1 MQSPTIDMHDIHYQS
16 LLAEAYSTAVSTILQ
31 NLYLLLPIVGDIR
44 PSTWRVIPAIA
55 TATVV
60 YDTSQA
66 ASSTP
71 ALIPPP
77 CPAVPVLQSMAT
89 AISAISRC
97 PEAVQSLKAAQ
108 RSTAQHLSAWRA
120 IDASPPAV
128 GALMS
133 ECPPQI
139 TAVLRT
145 ADRAC
150 AAMTKALEL
159 LPDHLQR
166 DPHLLSAVQRVC
178 SAKVLHTTD
187 QTAAVQRANAGLADC
202 LAAAGAL
209 PSVVQDAGAVLHT
222 AAWPFAL
229 GWLRATD
236 YCVLADDLIVCLRL
250 ASSAVQAALKE
261 VDGSA
266 AVGADDYLP
275 CWMAAVA
282 HAVPAR
288 AWTSAALLSADE
300 ARAVGSGEASYH
312 MANFLSALAWLGK
325 QGKAALADA
334 TRASLSSSA
343 VMSAAPGGPAASPG
357 AQLSSVRSIT
367 SGGSSPAP
375 CPERADS
382 PPSTDSAWVQASRLR
397 TAARCN
403 AARAWASQF
412 SPEQLLLQSTK
423 LPRAAVQIPHDT
435 VDELHAFLELGAVR
449 ATAAAGFMQPL
460 PLAEQPSVVRSSSAP
475 SPAPQG
481 SKAIGPA
488 RHPLAEH
495 IANAQRLLDAGL
507 PGAVA
512 ESPEHWPGPGWPAA
526 QPWHGTPGPGP
537 GSLLPAAASEAY
549 IWQAHVQQAMAAAVE
564 TARPCWWGL
573 GETASAGT
581 RTPPRFDQPSFSMPH
596 DLSPISQ
603 ASERSASRAQSP
615 AAHRQGEPWPMHAVQ
630 PPMDLASARLEA
642 ALQKLH
648 DVTAASR
655 RPFPDARDHGAHSGP
670 SPPSVDSSQRT
681 SRSNTSSTR

>member
-1 MQSPTIDMHDIHYQS
+1 
-16 LLAEAYSTAVSTILQ
+16 
-31 NLYLLLPIVGDIR
+31 
-44 PSTWRVIPAIA
+44 
-55 TATVV
+55 
-60 YDTSQA
+60 
-66 ASSTP
+66 
-71 ALIPPP
+71 
-77 CPAVPVLQSMAT
+77 
-89 AISAISRC
+89 
-97 PEAVQSLKAAQ
+97 
-108 RSTAQHLSAWRA
+108 
-120 IDASPPAV
+120 
-128 GALMS
+128 MS

-139 TAVLRT
+139 TAVMRT

-150 AAMTKALEL
+150 AAMAKALEL

-166 DPHLLSAVQRVC
+166 DPRLLSAVQRVC
-178 SAKVLHTTD
+178 SAKMLHTTG
-187 QTAAVQRANAGLADC
+187 QTAAVLRANAGLAEC

-261 VDGSA
+261 VDGCA

-282 HAVPAR
+282 HAAPAR

-334 TRASLSSSA
+334 THASLSSSA

-357 AQLSSVRSIT
+357 AQLSSVRSVA
-367 SGGSSPAP
+367 SGGGSPMP
-375 CPERADS
+375 CPEHADS
-382 PPSTDSAWVQASRLR
+382 VPSTDSAWVQACHLR
-397 TAARCN
+397 TVARCQ

-412 SPEQLLLQSTK
+412 SPEQLLQSTK
-423 LPRAAVQIPHDT
+423 LPCATVQIPHDT

-460 PLAEQPSVVRSSSAP
+460 PLAEQPNAVRSQAP

-495 IANAQRLLDAGL
+495 IVNAQRLLDAGL

-512 ESPEHWPGPGWPAA
+512 KCSGQWPDSGWHAA
-526 QPWHGTPGPGP
+526 QPWHGTPGTVP
-537 GSLLPAAASEAY
+537 GSPLPAAASAAY
-549 IWQAHVQQAMAAAVE
+549 IWQMHVQQEMAAAVE

-573 GETASAGT
+573 DADSAGT
-581 RTPPRFDQPSFSMPH
+581 RTPPRFDQPSFNMPH

-603 ASERSASRAQSP
+603 ASERSASPAQSP
-615 AAHRQGEPWPMHAVQ
+615 AAHTQGETWPMHVVQ

-655 RPFPDARDHGAHSGP
+655 LAFPASRDHSVHSGP
-670 SPPSVDSSQRT
+670 SQRSVDSSQHT
-681 SRSNTSSTR
+681 GSSNTGSAQ